1 MSVKR
6 GVVRHT
12 VCEERAPG
20 EISPDFSEPES
31 MDGVLSEVSEAES
44 MEGLLSEVSEPE
56 SMET

>member
-1 MSVKR
+1 MSTQR
-6 GVVRHT
+6 GMVRHT
-12 VCEERAPG
+12 FSEDCAPG

-31 MDGVLSEVSEAES
+31 MDGLLEVSEAES